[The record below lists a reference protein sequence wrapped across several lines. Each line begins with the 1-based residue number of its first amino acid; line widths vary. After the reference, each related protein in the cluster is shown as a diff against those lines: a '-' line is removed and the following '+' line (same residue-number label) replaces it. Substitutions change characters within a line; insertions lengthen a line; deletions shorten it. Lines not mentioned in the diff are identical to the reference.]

1 MRKGKYTKRDFQLAY
16 RWMFAETL
24 AKGAEVWKKVTPEY
38 IDSVV
43 EAYRNNFKNSF
54 YDD

>member
-1 MRKGKYTKRDFQLAY
+1 MKKGKYTKRDFQLAY

-24 AKGAEVWKKVTPEY
+24 KKSAEIWKNASAEY

-43 EAYRNNFKNSF
+43 EAYKNNFKNSF
-54 YDD
+54 YTD

>member
-1 MRKGKYTKRDFQLAY
+1 MKKGKDTKRDVQLAY

-24 AKGAEVWKKVTPEY
+24 SKGEEVWKKASTEY

-54 YDD
+54 YTD